1 MGKYYEQEEEG
12 SDSCSLN
19 DSLFY
24 LFRALQREESQS
36 PVVNHTYCHPLEVF
50 RLTLPPSKPW
60 IALWPRIGKVSAKSE
75 PESFF

>member
-24 LFRALQREESQS
+24 LFRALQKEESQRYS
-36 PVVNHTYCHPLEVF
+36 HPVAIVNHTYCHPLEVF
-50 RLTLPPSKPW
+50 RLTLPPSKPG
-60 IALWPRIGKVSAKSE
+60 IAL
-75 PESFF
+75 